1 MSSVSGRYIV
11 IEGNDGTGKSTQ
23 VELLAESLRK
33 RDIEPFVMHEP
44 AGIPIADAI
53 RTIIKNGELERT
65 PETNLLLFTAARR
78 ELWLQASQA
87 LNRGAWVISARNY
100 ISTLVYQGIA
110 EGISENTILEL
121 TRQFTS
127 DAYMKPHKT
136 IILTLNDKERAH
148 RIAER
153 GPLESKDTFESKD
166 EVFQQA
172 LNDGYDAIATRFN
185 FDTIDAAASPEV
197 IQTKI
202 ESIIFEAA
210 A

>member
-1 MSSVSGRYIV
+1 MRPTSGRYIV

-23 VELLAESLRK
+23 VELLAESLRA
-33 RDIEPFVMHEP
+33 RGIESFVMHEP

-87 LNRGAWVISARNY
+87 LSSGAWVISARNY

-110 EGISENTILEL
+110 EGIPEDKILGL

-127 DAYMKPHKT
+127 DTYMNPDVT

-153 GPLESKDTFESKD
+153 GTLSTKDTFESKD
-166 EVFQQA
+166 ETFQQA

-185 FDTIDAAASPEV
+185 FNTIDASASPEA
-197 IQTKI
+197 IHTDIK
-202 ESIIFEAA
+202 SIIFEAA